1 MKQIKIKNFGPIKS
15 GFDGY
20 NGYIKIHPVT
30 VLCGNQGTGKSTIA
44 KLVSTFSWLEKVLVR
59 GYYKENEITKY
70 NRFRKKHCAYH
81 NIHNYFNENTY
92 LEYTGEA
99 YKFIY
104 DNGGLTIEKTGMDN
118 NYLMPQIL
126 YVPAERNF
134 MSAIEDAEKIKNLP
148 GALATMLDEFVKA
161 KKNLSSGL
169 SLPFEGYAFHFDRS
183 NRISWITGKDFKIR
197 LHEAASGFQSAIPL
211 ILVSRYLL
219 KKVQGK
225 KESNLDRLSAED
237 KEKMDKAIVS
247 ILSDKS
253 IDDEVRKSLI
263 ARLNTMINYSCFI
276 NIIEE
281 PEQNLFP
288 SSQRHLLNELL
299 AIFNSR
305 PGNELLIT
313 THSPYL
319 LNYLTLAVKAHEIK
333 LCGKKNINEVLK
345 SIVPL
350 ESCVSSKSV
359 AFYQITDSGSI
370 SILEKYEGLPSD
382 SNYLNMHL
390 DETNKLFDQLLDL
403 EEKCRS

>member
-59 GYYKENEITKY
+59 GYYKESEITKY

-92 LEYTGEA
+92 LEYIGEA

-161 KKNLSSGL
+161 KKNLSSGF

>member
-59 GYYKENEITKY
+59 GYYKESEITKY

-92 LEYTGEA
+92 LEYIGEA

-313 THSPYL
+313 THNPYL

-359 AFYQITDSGSI
+359 VFYQITDSGSI